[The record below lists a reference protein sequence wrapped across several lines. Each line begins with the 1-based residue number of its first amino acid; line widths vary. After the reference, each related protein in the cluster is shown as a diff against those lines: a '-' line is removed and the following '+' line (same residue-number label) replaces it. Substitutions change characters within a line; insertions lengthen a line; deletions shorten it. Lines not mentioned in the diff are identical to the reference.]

1 MYSRRDIQR
10 RLESPHADDRR
21 VAAVMIG
28 KARFHDMSD
37 ALTDILAGD
46 RDAEVRAMAAWAL
59 DLLGNVEAVPVLV
72 DALYD
77 EAFGVRSNA
86 GWALVHLAERL
97 VPQVVLPDVIDV
109 LKDTAHFPA
118 RQMAFLVLSHID
130 DDDARRAIQQHW

>member
-1 MYSRRDIQR
+1 MYSRHDIQR
-10 RLESPHADDRR
+10 RLNSPRADDRR
-21 VAAVMIG
+21 VGAVMIG

-37 ALTDILAGD
+37 ALTEILATD
-46 RDAEVRAMAAWAL
+46 RDAEVRAMAAWSL
-59 DLLGNVEAVPVLV
+59 DLLGNVEAVPALI

-97 VPQVVLPDVIDV
+97 LPQVVLPDVIDV
-109 LKDTAHFPA
+109 LKDKKHFHA

-130 DDDARRAIQQHW
+130 DDEARRAIKQHW

>member
-86 GWALVHLAERL
+86 GVGAGASGGTSGSAGGAAGC
-97 VPQVVLPDVIDV
+97 D
-109 LKDTAHFPA
+109 
-118 RQMAFLVLSHID
+118 
-130 DDDARRAIQQHW
+130 